1 MNEST
6 QILKVDEVGRVQ
18 TPPEKRRQVVE
29 EFERSGMT
37 GGQFARHIGVKY
49 PTMMA
54 REQAQKRECEQLAGP
69 RGTQWLEA
77 VVEPETAMPGDLA
90 IEVPGGLRLRVGSP
104 DQAAWA
110 GQVLRVLGFGQPC

>member
-18 TPPEKRRQVVE
+18 TPPEKRRQIVE

-37 GGQFARHIGVKY
+37 GAQFARHIGVKY

-54 REQAQKRECEQLAGP
+54 WVQARKRERGEPARLGGP
-69 RGTQWLEA
+69 QWLEA
-77 VVEPETAMPGDLA
+77 VVEQEEAGSGSLS
-90 IEVPGGLRLRVGSP
+90 IEVPGGLRLRVGST

-110 GQVLRVLGFGQPC
+110 GEVLRMLGFGQPC